1 MSAGPVSAYDVV
13 GVRGRGYRPEQVDRA
28 TAALIAE
35 RDAALDELARLT
47 GRVEELLAE
56 SARLAETVATL
67 PVQDYA
73 ELGER
78 AQRILALAESEAE
91 ALDADAVAAGQALRD
106 AAGAA
111 GRAAGEAAREAA
123 GEVRAAADRVAA

>member
-1 MSAGPVSAYDVV
+1 MSAYDVV

-28 TAALIAE
+28 TAALTAE
-35 RDAALDELARLT
+35 RDGALDELARLT

-73 ELGER
+73 ELG
-78 AQRILALAESEAE
+78 
-91 ALDADAVAAGQALRD
+91 G
-106 AAGAA
+106 AGAA
-111 GRAAGEAAREAA
+111 DPGAGRERGGGAGRRCGGGGPGAARRGRGGGPGGRGSGAR
-123 GEVRAAADRVAA
+123 GGR